1 VRRLV
6 LQLSRLT
13 GALAG
18 CALVGLLALILA
30 GIVARALGLDL
41 VGHDAYAGYCL
52 AAAALL
58 GSAEA
63 LRRNDQIRTRAL
75 LDLLPASIARLIDHI
90 ARVTAALLGFA
101 LAVYLTRLAYLSWQF
116 GDVSQGSDATPL
128 WLPQSMVAFG
138 ALAFALSL
146 LADCFRP
153 LVERAD
159 EAATSEWPPR

>member
-1 VRRLV
+1 M
-6 LQLSRLT
+6 SRFA
-13 GALAG
+13 GALAA

-30 GIVARALGLDL
+30 GIIARALGFDL

-58 GSAEA
+58 GGAEA

-75 LDLLPASIARLIDHI
+75 LDLLPPSIARIIDHLVR
-90 ARVTAALLGFA
+90 ATAALLGFA

-138 ALAFALSL
+138 ALAFAFSL
-146 LADCFRP
+146 LADSFGP
-153 LVERAD
+153 LVEGAD
-159 EAATSEWPPR
+159 KPAASEWPPR